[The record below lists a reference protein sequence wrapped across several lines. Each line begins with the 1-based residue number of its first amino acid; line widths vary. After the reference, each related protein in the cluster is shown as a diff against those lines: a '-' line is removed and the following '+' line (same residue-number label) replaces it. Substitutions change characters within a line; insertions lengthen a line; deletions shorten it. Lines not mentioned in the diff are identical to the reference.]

1 MSKIKGLGRGL
12 DSLLSTSIAQ
22 EGGEDRLVTL
32 PILDVKPGRYQP
44 RMQMDAE
51 ALDALAASIRTQGII
66 QPLVVREIGLSQ
78 YEIIAGERRWRAA
91 QLAEL
96 TEVPVVIRSITDED
110 ALAIGLI
117 ENIQRENL
125 NPIEEAQ
132 GLRRLIDEFALTHES
147 IASMVGRSRSSIS
160 NSLRLLGLTDA
171 VQDMVSARQLEMGH
185 ARALLSLG
193 VIEQLSLARACVAEA
208 WSVREVERRV
218 KAILEKSQQPV
229 KKGQKHNPDVEQLRE
244 RLIHSLGVNVDIKSN
259 DKNKG
264 RMVLHFGNLDE
275 FDGLLT
281 KLGVK

>member
-1 MSKIKGLGRGL
+1 MYFFGIICPKEK
-12 DSLLSTSIAQ
+12 
-22 EGGEDRLVTL
+22 
-32 PILDVKPGRYQP
+32 
-44 RMQMDAE
+44 
-51 ALDALAASIRTQGII
+51 IRTQGII
-66 QPLVVREIGLSQ
+66 QPLVVREVGLSQ